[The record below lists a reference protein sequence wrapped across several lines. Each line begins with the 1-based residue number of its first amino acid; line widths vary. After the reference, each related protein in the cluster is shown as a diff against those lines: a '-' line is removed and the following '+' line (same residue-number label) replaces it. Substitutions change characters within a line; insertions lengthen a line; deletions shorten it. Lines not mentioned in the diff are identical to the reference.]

1 MGNLNQGGVK
11 GAMKIERTPSDEND
25 EGSESDS
32 SVEMIDSNLEVIAID
47 ESDVENS
54 AETGPAV
61 KPKEPLTSVSLE
73 LSSASTQTCQQ
84 NEPDR

>member
-1 MGNLNQGGVK
+1 MENLNQGDVK
-11 GAMKIERTPSDEND
+11 GAIKRENLSDEND

-54 AETGPAV
+54 AETVPAV
-61 KPKEPLTSVSLE
+61 QPEEPLISTSMEV
-73 LSSASTQTCQQ
+73 SSASTQTCQQ
-84 NEPDR
+84 NDPDR